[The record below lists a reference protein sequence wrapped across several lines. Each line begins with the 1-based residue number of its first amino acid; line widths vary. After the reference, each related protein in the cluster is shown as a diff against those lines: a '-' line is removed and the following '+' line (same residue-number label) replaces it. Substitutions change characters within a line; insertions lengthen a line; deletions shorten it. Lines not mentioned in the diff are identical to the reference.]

1 MTGSFSRRRRAEGYL
16 DPPLHAL
23 VAGAV
28 ALPLGRGPLTAAV
41 GASFLIDLDHVVAAR
56 AIDPGSLWSLARR
69 PPSHSASV
77 AVVSGALVGAASGPC
92 YGWAVFGGLLS
103 HVLRDA
109 VEGKTPLL
117 WPFAGHEYAHERVL
131 LAGSAG
137 LLLGSWLI
145 SRFSAAG
152 A

>member
-1 MTGSFSRRRRAEGYL
+1 VTFSRRRRAEGYL
-16 DPPLHAL
+16 DPLLHAL

-28 ALPLGRGPLTAAV
+28 ALPLGRGPITAAV
-41 GASFLIDLDHVVAAR
+41 GASFLIDADHVVAAR

-77 AVVSGALVGAASGPC
+77 ALASGAIVGAASGPR

-117 WPFAGHEYAHERVL
+117 WPVAARERAPERVL

-145 SRFSAAG
+145 SRSSAAG

>member
-1 MTGSFSRRRRAEGYL
+1 VTLTFSRRRHAEAYA
-16 DPPLHAL
+16 DPLLHAL

-41 GASFLIDLDHVVAAR
+41 GASLVIDADHVVAAR
-56 AIDPGSLWSLARR
+56 SIEPGSLWGLARR

-77 AVVSGALVGAASGPC
+77 AVVAGALVGAASGPR

-117 WPFAGHEYAHERVL
+117 WPFAGREHAHERVL

-145 SRFSAAG
+145 SRCSEAG

>member
-1 MTGSFSRRRRAEGYL
+1 VTRPLSRRRRAEGYL
-16 DPPLHAL
+16 DPLLHAL

-28 ALPLGRGPLTAAV
+28 AVPLGRGPLTAAV
-41 GASFLIDLDHVVAAR
+41 GASLMIDADHVVAAR

-69 PPSHSASV
+69 PRSHSASA
-77 AVVSGALVGAASGPC
+77 AVVCGALVGAATGPR

-117 WPFAGHEYAHERVL
+117 WPLAERERAPERVL

-145 SRFSAAG
+145 SRCSAGG